1 LLELHFE
8 SSVVFLKLLVSSLE
22 FFVPFLE
29 GFDLL
34 PLAFTRRLGSAAVAK
49 NSLHT
54 TLFLFIISLSSFS
67 ASDVSEAAHDVARTG
82 SSSIPRGKI
91 CLGLGKDLAPRL
103 SFLGGLLFRGRR

>member
-67 ASDVSEAAHDVARTG
+67 
-82 SSSIPRGKI
+82 RGKI